1 MWVCDDINH
10 QHSHLEINVM
20 PSQVDREAFGGAA
33 APSGT
38 DHDKANVTPAAAC
51 EDDAREEQ

>member
-1 MWVCDDINH
+1 
-10 QHSHLEINVM
+10 M